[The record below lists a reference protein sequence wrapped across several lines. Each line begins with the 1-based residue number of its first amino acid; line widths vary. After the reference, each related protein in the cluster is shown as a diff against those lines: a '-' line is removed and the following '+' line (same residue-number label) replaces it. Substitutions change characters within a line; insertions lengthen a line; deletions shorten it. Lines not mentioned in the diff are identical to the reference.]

1 MAPKL
6 SDERGVTLIELL
18 VVISLSIGVLTATLT
33 TFDNLMRSDRD
44 NNARNDT
51 AQLAREALDLQ
62 ARQLRNLAKRVA
74 SPVIDT
80 MSPYDLIFQTNDP
93 ERTWTR
99 YCLSTSPPASPGRG
113 RLWMASLAVPSAV
126 TPAPVS
132 AAMRAGCPGSGWTST
147 GMVADYVTNQ
157 RAGMDRPL
165 FSYTCSSGTTC
176 TDDASTYDQVVAITA
191 QTILD
196 TTPDAAPAELAV
208 TSSVYLRNQNQP
220 PVASFQ
226 ATPAS
231 ASRTVTLNAS
241 ASSDFEGRTLAY
253 YWFKQQMPATASI
266 DCAHPD
272 PVDQGP
278 NLPRTLWGAG
288 TVYIGS
294 GITLAHTFAL
304 SDGVAGS
311 SSTIGLVVCDPADRS
326 PTAGVLTH
334 PVEIP
339 S

>member
-1 MAPKL
+1 MAAKL

-18 VVISLSIGVLTATLT
+18 VVVSISIGVLTATLT
-33 TFDNLMRSDRD
+33 TFDDFIRSDRE

-51 AQLAREALDLQ
+51 AELARNALDVQ

-80 MSPYDLIFQTNDP
+80 MGPNDLIFQTNDP
-93 ERTWTR
+93 QRTWVR
-99 YCLSTSPPASPGRG
+99 YCLSTSSPASPARG
-113 RLWMASLAVPSAV
+113 HLWTASLAVPSAS
-126 TPAPVS
+126 TPTTVS
-132 AAMRAGCPGSGWTST
+132 AAMRSGCPGTGWTTT
-147 GMVADYVTNQ
+147 GTVVDHVTNR

-165 FSYTCSSGTTC
+165 FSYTCSSGTSC
-176 TDDASTYDQVVAITA
+176 TETPSTYDEVVAITA

-196 TTPDAAPAELAV
+196 TTPDEAPAELSV

-220 PVASFQ
+220 PVALFQ
-226 ATPAS
+226 ATPSS

-241 ASSDFEGRTLAY
+241 GSTDFEGRTLSY
-253 YWFKQQMPATASI
+253 YWFKHQMPATASI

-272 PVDQGP
+272 PVDHGP
-278 NLPRTLWGAG
+278 DLPQTLWGAG

-294 GITLAHTFAL
+294 GITLTHTFPL
-304 SDGVAGS
+304 SDGVAGGS
-311 SSTIGLVVCDPADRS
+311 HTIGLVVCDPGDRF
-326 PTAGVLTH
+326 PAGGVLTH
-334 PVEIP
+334 PVQIP

>member
-1 MAPKL
+1 MARRL

-18 VVISLSIGVLTATLT
+18 VVIALSFGVLTATMT
-33 TFDNLMRSDRD
+33 TFESFIRSDRD

-51 AQLAREALDLQ
+51 AELARNALDVQ

-93 ERTWTR
+93 QRTWMR
-99 YCLSTSPPASPGRG
+99 YCLSTSSPASPARG
-113 RLWMASLAVPSAV
+113 RLWMASLTVPNAATAS
-126 TPAPVS
+126 TVS
-132 AAMRAGCPGSGWTST
+132 AAMQSGCPGTDWTST
-147 GMVADYVTNQ
+147 AVVADHVTNK
-157 RAGMDRPL
+157 RAGMNRPL
-165 FSYTCSSGTTC
+165 FSYTCSSGTSC
-176 TDDASTYDQVVAITA
+176 IDDPSTYDQVVAITA
-191 QTILD
+191 QSILD
-196 TTPDAAPAELAV
+196 TTPDAAPPELVV
-208 TSSVYLRNQNQP
+208 TSSVYLRNQNQA

-226 ATPAS
+226 ATPSS

-241 ASSDFEGRTLAY
+241 GSTDFEGRTLAY
-253 YWFKQQMPATASI
+253 YWFKQQMPVTASI

-272 PVDQGP
+272 PVDQGAD
-278 NLPRTLWGAG
+278 LPRTLWGAG

-294 GITLAHTFAL
+294 GITLTHTFAL

-311 SSTIGLVVCDPADRS
+311 SRTIGLVVCDPGDRF
-326 PTAGVLTH
+326 PVGGVLLQ
-334 PVEIP
+334 PVQIP

>member
-18 VVISLSIGVLTATLT
+18 VVVSLSIGVLTATLT
-33 TFDNLMRSDRD
+33 TFDNFIRSDRD

-51 AQLAREALDLQ
+51 AQLAREALDVQ

-93 ERTWTR
+93 QRTWMR
-99 YCLSTSPPASPGRG
+99 YCLSTWSPASTARG
-113 RLWMASLAVPSAV
+113 RLWMASLAVPSAT
-126 TPAPVS
+126 TPTSVS
-132 AAMRAGCPGSGWTST
+132 AAMRSACPGTGWTTT
-147 GMVADYVTNQ
+147 GMVTDYVTNQ

-165 FSYTCSSGTTC
+165 FSYTCSSGTAC
-176 TDDASTYDQVVAITA
+176 TDDPSTYDQVVAITA

-226 ATPAS
+226 ATPSS

-241 ASSDFEGRTLAY
+241 GSTDFEGRTLAY

-278 NLPRTLWGAG
+278 DLPRTLWGAG

-294 GITLAHTFAL
+294 GITLTHTFPL
-304 SDGVAGS
+304 SDGVANS
-311 SSTIGLVVCDPADRS
+311 SRTIGLVVCDPGDRF
-326 PTAGVLTH
+326 PTGGVLTH
-334 PVEIP
+334 PVQIP

>member
-33 TFDNLMRSDRD
+33 TFDNFIRSDRD

-51 AQLAREALDLQ
+51 AQFAREALDVQ
-62 ARQLRNLAKRVA
+62 ARQLRNLAKRVS

-80 MSPYDLIFQTNDP
+80 VGPYDLIFQTNDP
-93 ERTWTR
+93 LRTWMR
-99 YCLSTSPPASPGRG
+99 YCLDTSAPASTARG
-113 RLWMASLAVPSAV
+113 RMWVGELAVPSAATPTPV
-126 TPAPVS
+126 TPAMRS
-132 AAMRAGCPGSGWTST
+132 ACPGSGWSTSRYVT
-147 GMVADYVTNQ
+147 DYVTNR
-157 RAGMDRPL
+157 RAGEERPL
-165 FSYTCSSGTTC
+165 FSYTCSTGTTC
-176 TDDASTYDQVVAITA
+176 STDPTRYDQVIAITA

-226 ATPAS
+226 ATPSS

-241 ASSDFEGRTLAY
+241 GSTDFEGRMLAY

-278 NLPRTLWGAG
+278 DLPRTLWGAG

-294 GITLAHTFAL
+294 GITLTHTFPS

-311 SSTIGLVVCDPADRS
+311 SRTIGLVVCDPGDRF
-326 PTAGVLTH
+326 PTGGVLTH
-334 PVEIP
+334 PVQIP